1 MIALLHRFALDLF
14 GRLPRPARR
23 LVVRTIAPSYTVGAV
38 CLVERDDGAVV
49 LLQQRYRSRWGLP
62 GGLLARGEPA
72 HEAVL
77 REVREEIGLVI
88 ELDGAPTVVVDE
100 RVRRVDVVFRGRPT
114 NGDSPQP
121 TSPEI
126 VAVDWFGTDDLP
138 DLQEETV
145 AALEALGKLGPA
157 RG

>member
-1 MIALLHRFALDLF
+1 MITALHRFALDVF
-14 GRLPRPARR
+14 GRLPRPLRR
-23 LVVRTIAPSYTVGAV
+23 LVVRTVAPSYTVGAV
-38 CLVERDDGAVV
+38 CLVEREDGAVV

-77 REVREEIGLVI
+77 REVREEIGLVV

-100 RVRRVDVVFRGRPT
+100 RARRVDVVFRGRPAE
-114 NGDSPQP
+114 GGSPHP

-126 VAVDWFGTDDLP
+126 VAVDWFGADALP
-138 DLQEETV
+138 ELQEETV
-145 AALEALGKLGPA
+145 TALEALGRLGPA